1 MMRQPGQKEIE
12 QKMTTS
18 LRGKGFRLTPQRL
31 EIIKFL
37 SYSRSHPAA
46 MDIFKRVKR
55 KVPQISISTVYY
67 TIDML
72 KRVGLIQEL
81 EFYDS
86 DNRYD
91 VNLSDHVNLVCRKCG
106 KIEDFMEA
114 LPFSSKIIEEKTG
127 FQSLG
132 MRYEYYGYCK
142 ECRGKRKTQRKE

>member
-1 MMRQPGQKEIE
+1 MKLQPGQKEIE

-18 LRGKGFRLTPQRL
+18 LREKGFRLTPQRL

-37 SYSRSHPAA
+37 SCNRSHPGA
-46 MDIFKRVKR
+46 MDIFRRVKK

-72 KRVGLIQEL
+72 KKVKLIQEL

-91 VNLSDHVNLVCRKCG
+91 VNLSDHINLVCRRCG
-106 KIEDFMEA
+106 KIEDFMEP
-114 LPFSSKIIEEKTG
+114 LPFSSRIIEKKTG
-127 FQSLG
+127 FQSVG
-132 MRYEYYGYCK
+132 MRFEYYGYCK
-142 ECRGKRKTQRKE
+142 DCRAKRKP